1 MIVGS
6 VCLSHSPLKD
16 RNRADPA
23 VEARFDAS
31 VAQAAAFVEDASPD
45 LAIVFYPDHVN
56 GFFYGMLPSFCIGIA
71 GASIGDYGTAAG
83 ALDIPEAQAL
93 DLAQSVLDAG
103 VDAAISYSMKVDHGA
118 VQPLEWLSDRHSL
131 ARVIPIFVNCAAP
144 PLPTFARAR
153 ALGAAVGA
161 WAERADERV
170 LIIGSGGLS
179 HDPPVPAMATASSE
193 VRTRLIEGGTL
204 NHAQRHARQHRAHGE
219 GGAMARKQSSLLP
232 ANPEWD
238 RMVLDALSA
247 GDLSVLDRA
256 SHKAITEAGGRG
268 GHEVRTWVAALAALG
283 PGYAATE
290 LFYAAIDEWIT
301 GMGIMQ
307 AVPARQAAPAMQ
319 TVPA

>member
-6 VCLSHSPLKD
+6 VCLSHSPLRD

-23 VEARFDAS
+23 VEARFDAA
-31 VAQAAAFVEDASPD
+31 VGKAAEFVEAAAPD

-56 GFFYGMLPSFCIGIA
+56 GFFYDLLPSFCIGIA
-71 GASIGDYGTAAG
+71 GASIGDYGTAVG
-83 ALDIPEAQAL
+83 ALDIPEDQAL
-93 DLAQSVLDAG
+93 DLAQSVLAAG
-103 VDAAISYSMKVDHGA
+103 VDAAVSYNMKVDHGA
-118 VQPLEWLSDRHSL
+118 VQPLEWLSDRHPL
-131 ARVIPIFVNCAAP
+131 ARVIPVFVNCAAP
-144 PLPTFARAR
+144 PLPTFERVR

-161 WAERADERV
+161 WADQADERV

-179 HDPPVPAMATASSE
+179 HDPPVPSMATASAD
-193 VRTRLIEGGTL
+193 VRSRLIKGDML

-219 GGAMARKQSSLLP
+219 GSAMARQLSSLLP

-256 SHKAITEAGGRG
+256 SYQAISEAGGRG
-268 GHEVRTWVAALAALG
+268 GHEVRTWVAALTALG

-290 LFYAAIDEWIT
+290 LFYEAIAEWIT

-307 AVPARQAAPAMQ
+307 AVPA
-319 TVPA
+319 